1 MRAVVIGYGSI
12 GARHVEVLKEMSV
25 DVSVLTKQKGLSERT
40 FNSLKDALNFNSPDY
55 VIIANKTY
63 EHYSSLCDLAEIG
76 FEGTVLVEK
85 PLFHESYDPP
95 KNKFKNVWVGYNLR
109 FHPLIQKL
117 RKIIEKE
124 PAITVHVVAGQY
136 LPDWRPTVDYH
147 SSYSALRQEGG
158 GVLRDLSHELDY
170 VTWLFGPWKRVT
182 ALGGHFS
189 PLEIDS
195 DDVFSIMMSGDN
207 CPIVNIQINYL
218 ERVSRRELLI
228 NTANNSIKLDLIEG
242 VFQSNSEGDQV
253 KLARNDTYRAQH
265 EAIMTQSIDSLCS
278 LKEGMVRV
286 RLIDLAEQAVEKKV
300 WVTP

>member
-1 MRAVVIGYGSI
+1 MKAVVIGYGSI

-63 EHYSSLCDLAEIG
+63 EHFSSLCDLAEIG
-76 FEGTVLVEK
+76 FDGTVLVEK
-85 PLFHESYDPP
+85 PLFHEVKDLP
-95 KNKFKNVWVGYNLR
+95 KNKFKDVWIGYNLR

-117 RKIIEKE
+117 RRIIEKE
-124 PAITVHVVAGQY
+124 PAISVHVVAGQY
-136 LPDWRPTVDYH
+136 LPHWRPTQDYH
-147 SSYSALRQEGG
+147 SSYSSLRQEGG

-170 VTWLFGPWKRVT
+170 VTWLFGPWKRIT

-195 DDVFSIMMSGDN
+195 DDVFSMMMSGDN

-218 ERVSRRELLI
+218 ERVPLREILI
-228 NTANNSIKLDLIEG
+228 NTAHNSIKLDLIEG
-242 VFQSNSEGDQV
+242 MFQLNGEGDKV

>member
-1 MRAVVIGYGSI
+1 MRALVIGYGSI
-12 GARHVEVLKEMSV
+12 GARHVEILKEMEV
-25 DVSVLTKQKGLSERT
+25 DVSVLTKQEGLSERT

-63 EHYSSLCDLAEIG
+63 EHFPSLCDLVEIG
-76 FEGTVLVEK
+76 FDGTVLVEK
-85 PLFHESYDPP
+85 PLLHEIYDLP
-95 KNKFKNVWVGYNLR
+95 KNKFKNIWVGYNLR

-117 RKIIEKE
+117 RRIIEKE
-124 PAITVHVVAGQY
+124 SAISVNVVAGQY
-136 LPDWRPTVDYH
+136 LPHWRPAQDYR
-147 SSYSALRQEGG
+147 SSYSACRQEGG

-170 VTWLFGPWKRVT
+170 VTWLFGPWNRIT

-218 ERVSRRELLI
+218 ERVPLREILI
-228 NTANNSIKLDLIEG
+228 NTTNSSIKLDLIKG
-242 VFQSNSEGDQV
+242 TFQLNGEGDEV
-253 KLARNDTYRAQH
+253 KLSRNDTYRAQH
-265 EAIMTQSIDSLCS
+265 EAIINESIDSLCS
-278 LKEGMVRV
+278 LEEGMDRLH
-286 RLIDLAEQAVEKKV
+286 LIDLAEQAVEKKV